1 MRVELEHV
9 EPAVWRLIE
18 VPSDLTLDR
27 LHDVLQVAMGW
38 TNSHLHQFAS
48 GDALYG
54 ANPERYLMPSSI
66 DEGMVGIDETR
77 VRLDE
82 VLAEPG
88 DCLWYE
94 YDFGDSWEHRLVLEQ
109 VRPHNPEAAPIRCLA
124 GANACPP
131 EDSGGI
137 GGYQHLV
144 EILAGPPGPERD
156 EMITWIGRPFDPAA
170 FDVEAVDAALV
181 GGKRVGLPAVDPV
194 SPLGELLG
202 TMRFGVPAP
211 VVEALQALAE
221 PAPVVSAA
229 ERTVAVLAYSR
240 LLDRVGDDGIALTQ
254 AGYLP
259 PAHVEELAAELSLDA
274 FWGKNNREV
283 NAVPVLV
290 FRESAQGIGLI
301 RKTRGRLVLTKA
313 GARARRDPDAL
324 WTHIAGALPLGGPSR
339 GEERVCA
346 EHAGIL
352 LLLAIGAGAGREQRT
367 AIIAAGLAAAGWRD
381 GSGEPIPDRR
391 VLSIGSPTAAVLIHT
406 AVLPDKDGW
415 PPADPP
421 LSPTAIAFARAAL
434 GG

>member
-1 MRVELEHV
+1 
-9 EPAVWRLIE
+9 
-18 VPSDLTLDR
+18 
-27 LHDVLQVAMGW
+27 MG
-38 TNSHLHQFAS
+38 L
-48 GDALYG
+48 
-54 ANPERYLMPSSI
+54 SI
-66 DEGMVGIDETR
+66 DEGMVGIDETG

-88 DCLWYE
+88 DRLWYE

-109 VRPHNPEAAPIRCLA
+109 VRAHNPEATPIRCLA

-131 EDSGGI
+131 EHCGGI
-137 GGYQHLV
+137 GGYQHLL
-144 EILAGPPGPERD
+144 EILAGPSGPERD
-156 EMITWIGRPFDPAA
+156 EMIAWIGRPFDPAA

-181 GGKRVGLPAVDPV
+181 SGRRVGLPAVDPA

-221 PAPVVSAA
+221 PAPVVSAT
-229 ERTVAVLAYSR
+229 ERTAAVLAYSR
-240 LLDRVGDDGIALTQ
+240 LLDRVGEAGIALTQ

-259 PAHVEELAAELSLDA
+259 PAHVQELAAELSLDA

-283 NAVPVLV
+283 NAVPVLM
-290 FRESAQGIGLI
+290 FRESAQGLGLI
-301 RKTRGRLVLTKA
+301 RKARGRLLLTKA

-324 WTHIAGALPLGGPSR
+324 WRHIADTLPLGGPAR
-339 GEERVCA
+339 GQERVCA

-352 LLLAIGAGAGREQRT
+352 LLLAIGTGAAREQRT

-391 VLSIGSPTAAVLIHT
+391 ASSIASPTATVLTHA
-406 AVLPDKDGW
+406 AVLPDDEGW

-421 LSPTAIAFARAAL
+421 LTHTARAFARAAL
-434 GG
+434 GL